1 MSAHLKTRMI
11 VWVLVSIAG
20 LGAVL
25 PAAACPVCYGD
36 TDSPMIRGA
45 ELSILFMAIL
55 TYALIFGGVALFI
68 VLRRRAR
75 RLAQVPAEVGLG
87 AEQPA

>member
-1 MSAHLKTRMI
+1 MITHLKARATAWG
-11 VWVLVSIAG
+11 VVLLAACA
-20 LGAVL
+20 AV
-25 PAAACPVCYGD
+25 PVGACPVCYGD

-75 RLAQVPAEVGLG
+75 RLAQAPAEVGLG

>member
-1 MSAHLKTRMI
+1 MRLKLKTRTV
-11 VWVLVSIAG
+11 VWGLALLAI
-20 LGAVL
+20 LGAAL

-36 TDSPMIRGA
+36 TDSPMVEAA
-45 ELSILFMAIL
+45 EASILFMAIL

-75 RLAQVPAEVGLG
+75 RLAHAPAEVGPL